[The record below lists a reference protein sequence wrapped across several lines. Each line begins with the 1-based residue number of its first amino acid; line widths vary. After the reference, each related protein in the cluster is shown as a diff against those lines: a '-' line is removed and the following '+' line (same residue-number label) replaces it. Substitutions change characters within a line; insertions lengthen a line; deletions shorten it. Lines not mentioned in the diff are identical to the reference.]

1 MKPDQSEPV
10 ADEISH
16 ALSIDGIQTSSDA
29 STVHWTIEV
38 SKNDL
43 LSTAS
48 SSGNKFIIIIIIII
62 AVVVVVVVP
71 SLVAPTISESVKK
84 GGKQTHYKMII
95 VLMYCMYRYF

>member
-29 STVHWTIEV
+29 STVWTIEV

-43 LSTAS
+43 LSTAPS
-48 SSGNKFIIIIIIII
+48 PGNYYYYYYYYCFFV
-62 AVVVVVVVP
+62 AVP
-71 SLVAPTISESVKK
+71 SPTTTERVR
-84 GGKQTHYKMII
+84 GGKTILII
-95 VLMYCMYRYF
+95 K